1 MTMDAQK
8 IAHFKTKLEEELQT
22 LEKELATVGI
32 KGNGVNKEDW
42 EPVPQKMDIDQADRN
57 EVADFLEEFGNN
69 IAINNDLEIRLSEIK
84 KALQKIEDGT
94 YGICEIA
101 GTPIEEDRLEANPAA
116 RTCKAHINE

>member
-1 MTMDAQK
+1 MDAQK

>member
-1 MTMDAQK
+1 MIMDAQK
-8 IAHFKTKLEEELQT
+8 IAHFKSKLEEELET
-22 LEKELATVGI
+22 LEKELGTVGI
-32 KGNGVNKEDW
+32 KGSGVNKDDW

-84 KALQKIEDGT
+84 KALKKIEDGT
-94 YGICEIA
+94 YGICEIS
-101 GTPIEEDRLEANPAA
+101 GTQIEEDRLEANPAA